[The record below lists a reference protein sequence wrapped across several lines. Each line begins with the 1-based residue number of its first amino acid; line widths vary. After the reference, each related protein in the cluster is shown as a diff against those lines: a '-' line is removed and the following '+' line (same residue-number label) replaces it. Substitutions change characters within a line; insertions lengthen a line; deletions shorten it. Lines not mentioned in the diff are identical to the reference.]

1 MSTFSSPHAYSAAP
15 VRGRKACSTL
25 PGGARG
31 SGTTSRRTPS
41 PSGLVESHAVFPL
54 MAQLERELRN
64 CRREAYL
71 YMKRHDAV
79 WLQKVEA
86 HVRTEN
92 EGKEDAEPA
101 RARRWEGAGCGR
113 GGG

>member
-1 MSTFSSPHAYSAAP
+1 
-15 VRGRKACSTL
+15 
-25 PGGARG
+25 
-31 SGTTSRRTPS
+31 
-41 PSGLVESHAVFPL
+41 
-54 MAQLERELRN
+54 
-64 CRREAYL
+64 
-71 YMKRHDAV
+71 MKRHDAV